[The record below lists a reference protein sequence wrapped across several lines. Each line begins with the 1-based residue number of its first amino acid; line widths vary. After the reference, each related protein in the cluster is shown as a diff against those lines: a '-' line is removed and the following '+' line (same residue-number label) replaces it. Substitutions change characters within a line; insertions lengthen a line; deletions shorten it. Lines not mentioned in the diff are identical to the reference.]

1 VSFKNIRAPT
11 GWKYSAV
18 GGPVW
23 LTDIARLPGGRR
35 QANKRRDNPLRRFR
49 VDRALKTDA
58 FRTEFL
64 NFMYV
69 LEGAANTFRLKDF
82 TDFEVS
88 VDEGVFRSLNN
99 GTFQLVKRYSV
110 RSVSET
116 SPQVLYTKDIDI
128 LLPVEDTI
136 TITGLTEGTHWR
148 CDYSTPS
155 GIVTSIGSPTPT
167 FSTWSGQYD
176 VHCSFDT
183 DEIMLI
189 AEDIDLFFANSITI
203 TEERAP

>member
-1 VSFKNIRAPT
+1 MAFRNIRFPT
-11 GWKYSAV
+11 GIRYGAV

-23 LTDIARLPGGRR
+23 LTDIARLPSGRR
-35 QANKRRDNPLRRFR
+35 QANKRRSNPLRRFR
-49 VDRALKTDA
+49 VDRALKSSEL
-58 FRTEFL
+58 RTAFL
-64 NFMYV
+64 NFIYV
-69 LEGAANTFRLKDF
+69 TEGAANTFRLKDF
-82 TDFEVS
+82 SDFEVA

-148 CDYSTPS
+148 CDYSVAS
-155 GIVTSIGSPTPT
+155 GIVTAIGSPTPT
-167 FSTWSGQYD
+167 FSTWSGEYD

-203 TEERAP
+203 TEERA

>member
-1 VSFKNIRAPT
+1 LPT
-11 GWKYSAV
+11 GWKYGAV
-18 GGPVW
+18 GGPAW
-23 LTDIARLPGGRR
+23 LTDKARLPGGRS
-35 QANKRRDNPLRRFR
+35 QGNKRRDNPLRRFR
-49 VDRALKTDA
+49 VDRALKSDT
-58 FRTEFL
+58 FRKEFI
-64 NFMYV
+64 NFLYV
-69 LEGAANTFRLKDF
+69 TEGAANTFRVKDF
-82 TDFEVS
+82 TDFEVA

-148 CDYSTPS
+148 CDYSVAS
-155 GIVTSIGSPTPT
+155 GIVTAIGSPTPT

-203 TEERAP
+203 TEERA